1 MKISKSI
8 LIVAVVLLNSSG
20 FTQTKKELIDQV
32 ASQKV
37 TIDSLKKV
45 VANFENI
52 VENRDRSINIL
63 KADTK
68 EWREEKGNY
77 VLKIREMDGKVADM
91 RKQTKIGKSK
101 MITLSNS
108 RPTLKVPEGKY
119 WVLNQFITDYM
130 TDLVADSTGNMVGE
144 EIHIFLRKINNDVL
158 TDTSKNQFG
167 PQVYSSVNSGSSMQ
181 FPITL
186 TAGTS
191 FSIVVMKGKMG
202 ALSEYAGKVHCTY
215 VEKDVL

>member
-1 MKISKSI
+1 MKILRNI
-8 LIVAVVLLNSSG
+8 LIVGAVILNSSG

-32 ASQKV
+32 ARQKV
-37 TIDSLKKV
+37 TIDSLNKV
-45 VANFENI
+45 IANFENI

-68 EWREEKGNY
+68 EWKEERGNY

-91 RKQTKIGKSK
+91 RKQTKLGKSK

-130 TDLVADSTGNMVGE
+130 VDLVADSTGKMVGE
-144 EIHIFLRKINNDVL
+144 EVHIFLRKINNDVL
-158 TDTSKNQFG
+158 TDPSKNQYG

-202 ALSEYAGKVHCTY
+202 ALTEYGGKVHCSY
-215 VEKDVL
+215 FEKDVL

>member
-1 MKISKSI
+1 MKILKSI
-8 LIVAVVLLNSSG
+8 LIVGAVLLNSVG

-32 ASQKV
+32 ARQKV
-37 TIDSLKKV
+37 TIDSLNKV

-68 EWREEKGNY
+68 EWKEEKGNY
-77 VLKIREMDGKVADM
+77 VLKIREMDKKVSHM
-91 RKQTKIGKSK
+91 RRQTKFGKPK

-119 WVLNQFITDYM
+119 WVLNQFITDYLV
-130 TDLVADSTGNMVGE
+130 DLVADSTGNLVGE
-144 EIHIFLRKINNDVL
+144 EIHVFLRKINNDIL
-158 TDTSKNQFG
+158 TDASKNQFG

-191 FSIVVMKGKMG
+191 FSIIVMKGKMG
-202 ALSEYAGKVHCTY
+202 ALSEYGGKVHCSY
-215 VEKDVL
+215 FEKDVL